1 MLLETNSKQNKNA
14 SEPNNGPLSEQQ
26 NQDQTHNSPNDS
38 FYEEY
43 KNITLNS
50 HETNQGNQKNMNEGI
65 NNNNNNSKNILLTKK
80 ILATKIFEK
89 TEYCIEEA
97 FKKVKKDIKNAN
109 KYIENKK
116 QINVEKCEI
125 TEIIN
130 KKM

>member
-1 MLLETNSKQNKNA
+1 MKPIKEIKKIWIN
-14 SEPNNGPLSEQQ
+14 
-26 NQDQTHNSPNDS
+26 
-38 FYEEY
+38 
-43 KNITLNS
+43 
-50 HETNQGNQKNMNEGI
+50 
-65 NNNNNNSKNILLTKK
+65 NNNNNNSKNILLSKK

-89 TEYCIEEA
+89 TEYCIDEA

-130 KKM
+130 KKMKEDFRILQNLLIGKNYKNSEKMVSLIRRILAITSRTKYI